1 LGCRHRA
8 ETPHVGLRTPF
19 EHAASAALDYLRQ
32 VDLNTVESI
41 SAPRQR
47 DELWPL
53 GPADAVI
60 AGGTWLFSEPQ
71 PGTRRLVDLSSLNW
85 PSITVRDDGIEFAA
99 TCTLAQV
106 SALSTRLPSQRPA
119 WLAAPLFHQC
129 CTALLASFKIWNTAT
144 VGGNICL
151 SFPAGSMISLASAL
165 DGEVVVWR
173 ADGAD
178 YRMPI
183 TEFVTGK
190 ATNVLAVGDV
200 LRSVHLPEKALRD
213 RTAYR
218 KLAPSPLGRSGI
230 VVIGRVHVEGTFVL
244 SITAATVRPF
254 VFHFPSVDVDLVRQA
269 HARIPDDAWTDDPHG
284 DPDWRRGVSLV
295 LAEQI
300 CRELA

>member
-1 LGCRHRA
+1 
-8 ETPHVGLRTPF
+8 
-19 EHAASAALDYLRQ
+19 
-32 VDLNTVESI
+32 VDLNAVETVST
-41 SAPRQR
+41 PQHR

-53 GPADAVI
+53 GPSDAVL

-71 PGTRRLVDLSSLNW
+71 PLTRRLVDLTQLNW
-85 PSITVRDDGIEFAA
+85 APITLQDDGIELAA

-106 SALSTRLPSQRPA
+106 SELSTRLPSVRPEWA
-119 WLAAPLFHQC
+119 AAPLFHQC
-129 CTALLASFKIWNTAT
+129 CTALLASFKIWRTAT
-144 VGGNICL
+144 VGGNVCL

-165 DGEVVVWR
+165 GGEVVVWR
-173 ADGAD
+173 ADGDD

-200 LRSVHLPEKALRD
+200 LRSVHLPDSALRG

-230 VVIGRVHVEGTFVL
+230 VVIGRLDPAGTFVL
-244 SITAATVRPF
+244 SITAATVRPY
-254 VFHFPSVDVDLVRQA
+254 VFSLPSVDVAAVRAA
-269 HARIPDDAWTDDPHG
+269 HADIPADAWTEDPHG
-284 DPDWRRGVSLV
+284 DPDWRRAVSLV

-300 CRELA
+300 CAELGGAS

>member
-1 LGCRHRA
+1 VRA
-8 ETPHVGLRTPF
+8 G
-19 EHAASAALDYLRQ
+19 LDYLRQ
-32 VDLNTVESI
+32 VDLNTVETLST
-41 SAPRQR
+41 PRQR
-47 DELWPL
+47 DDLWPL
-53 GPADAVI
+53 GPFDAVL

-71 PGTRRLVDLSSLNW
+71 PQTRRLVDLTQLGW
-85 PSITVRDDGIEFAA
+85 PPITLHADGIELAA
-99 TCTLAQV
+99 TCTLARISEL
-106 SALSTRLPSQRPA
+106 SAELPSVRPE

-129 CTALLASFKIWNTAT
+129 CTALLASFKIWREAT
-144 VGGNICL
+144 VGGNVCL

-165 DGEVVVWR
+165 GGEVVVWR
-173 ADGAD
+173 ADGDD

-200 LRSVHLPEKALRD
+200 LRSVHLPDVALRG

-230 VVIGRVHVEGTFVL
+230 VVIGRVDATGTFVL
-244 SITAATVRPF
+244 SITAATVRPY
-254 VFHFPSVDVDLVRQA
+254 VFTLSSVDVDTVRRA
-269 HARIPDDAWTDDPHG
+269 HAGIPDDAWTDDPHG

-300 CRELA
+300 CAELA

>member
-1 LGCRHRA
+1 MHFGHAESAVLGYR
-8 ETPHVGLRTPF
+8 
-19 EHAASAALDYLRQ
+19 RQ

-41 SAPRQR
+41 SAPRRR

-53 GPADAVI
+53 GPSDAVL

-71 PGTRRLVDLSSLNW
+71 PATRRLVDLSSLDW
-85 PSITVRDDGIEFAA
+85 PPITLRDDEIELAA

-106 SALSTRLPSQRPA
+106 SELSTRLPSLRPT
-119 WLAAPLFHQC
+119 WSAAPLFHQC
-129 CTALLASFKIWNTAT
+129 CTALLASFKIWRTAT

-151 SFPAGSMISLASAL
+151 SLPAGSMISLTSAL

-173 ADGAD
+173 ADGDD

-200 LRSVHLPEKALRD
+200 LRSVHLPDSALRC

-230 VVIGRVHVEGTFVL
+230 VVVGRADAEGAFVL
-244 SITAATVRPF
+244 SITAATVRPY
-254 VFHFPSVDVDLVRQA
+254 VFDFPAVDVELVRQA
-269 HARIPDDAWTDDPHG
+269 HASIPGDAWTEDPHG
-284 DPDWRRGVSLV
+284 DPDWRCGVSLV

-300 CRELA
+300 CEELAWR